1 MFLSAQRN
9 DRFRWTYLSLG
20 RNRRKDER
28 KGNDDDL
35 VGGEEFHGVWLVGWL
50 VVWLFNEAV
59 SVGNDLFGSVFV
71 VVGWLLC

>member
-1 MFLSAQRN
+1 MMIL
-9 DRFRWTYLSLG
+9 
-20 RNRRKDER
+20 
-28 KGNDDDL
+28 L
-35 VGGEEFHGVWLVGWL
+35 VVKNFMVFGWLVGWL